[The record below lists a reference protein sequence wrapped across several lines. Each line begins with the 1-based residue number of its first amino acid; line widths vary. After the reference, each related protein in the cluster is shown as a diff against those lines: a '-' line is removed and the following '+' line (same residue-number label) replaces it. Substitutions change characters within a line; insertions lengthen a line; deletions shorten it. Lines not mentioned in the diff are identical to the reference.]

1 MLHIQLLTYNVTVLD
16 TTTIL
21 VTIFLVC
28 LCSRHSKGRFWALF
42 GLLQKVLPWTQAGL
56 PLCPL
61 GGLREPYFDQVS
73 ASGFMY
79 DVLACV

>member
-1 MLHIQLLTYNVTVLD
+1 MLNICIQLLTYLVTVLD

-21 VTIFLVC
+21 VTILLVC
-28 LCSRHSKGRFWALF
+28 LRSRRNKGRFGALF
-42 GLLQKVLPWTQAGL
+42 GVLQKSAM
-56 PLCPL
+56 
-61 GGLREPYFDQVS
+61 EPVVDQVS